1 MYLLPAVEFD
11 EAGSRVAFGGGVEL
25 NLMAHNQ
32 TRIDSV
38 YTHIHSHTQIK
49 HAKYIKTVWEFM
61 TFRDRVRE
69 SKPEI
74 QA

>member
-49 HAKYIKTVWEFM
+49 HAKYIKTV
-61 TFRDRVRE
+61 
-69 SKPEI
+69 
-74 QA
+74 